1 MLRKTLKWIA
11 PVLVLG
17 YVACSAWLYFAQDA
31 LLYHPEF
38 THADAAQTNYALR
51 RDGVTLRGWVV
62 NPGQAR
68 ALIYYGGNADAVQT
82 MREDYGRWAPD
93 RSVYLVAYRGYG
105 ASEGKP
111 SQDAL
116 FGDALALYDEVRS
129 RHASVAVIGRSMGSG
144 VAAWVASQRPLEKL
158 VLVTPFDSIAD
169 IAQRRFPMFPVQLMM
184 RDRYDSWRYAPV
196 VHCPVLVLQAPLD
209 RVVPAD
215 STARLLTRFA
225 PPPRL
230 VVIPGS
236 GHGNIVADPAY
247 GQAVADFLR

>member
-1 MLRKTLKWIA
+1 MTRFLKWTA
-11 PVLVLG
+11 AVLLL
-17 YVACSAWLYFAQDA
+17 AWLAGAAGLYFAQGI
-31 LLYHPEF
+31 LLYHPEY
-38 THADAAQTNYALR
+38 TRVEAAQTDYALQR
-51 RDGVTLRGWVV
+51 AGVTLRGWVV
-62 NPGQAR
+62 HPGQAR
-68 ALIYYGGNADAVQT
+68 ALIYYGGNGDAVQT

-93 RSVYLVAYRGYG
+93 HSVYLLAYRGYG
-105 ASEGKP
+105 ASGGKP
-111 SQDAL
+111 GQEAL

-129 RHASVAVIGRSMGSG
+129 HHASVAVIGRSLGSG
-144 VAAWVASQRPLEKL
+144 VATWVASQRPLEKL

-184 RDRYDSWRYAPV
+184 RDRYDSWRYAPT

-215 STARLLTRFA
+215 STARLLTRFT
-225 PPPRL
+225 PPPRV